1 MEQTAWRFSDDR
13 GQMSGG
19 GGRGRGGAAAA
30 PPSRVVAYIQA
41 GATLEDLGIRPL
53 AVFGSFHDGPEPDPA
68 KSGALPLDEVG
79 YLGAGADLDV
89 EALLA
94 PGPDLVVAVSYGGGQ
109 VYGLDP
115 ETAKHLEERVPVVVL
130 DVGQAHTP
138 ARIRGR
144 FADLARSLGAPD
156 EDAAALLAAEER
168 LRATAARTPRPR
180 VLALSPASADEV
192 HLARPQAWPELRALA
207 AYGVD
212 LIEPGEGAGANW
224 FTTGWPAAAEL
235 RPDIA
240 LVDVRSNAAPLG
252 ELRSDAAW
260 RALEARARILAWNPE
275 SPCSARAH
283 AAWIGQVADAL
294 EESVEARGKSQ
305 GDLPT

>member
-13 GQMSGG
+13 GQMS
-19 GGRGRGGAAAA
+19 AAAA

-53 AVFGSFHDGPEPDPA
+53 AVFGSFHDGPEPDPG
-68 KSGALPLDEVG
+68 KSGALPLDAVG

-94 PGPDLVVAVSYGGGQ
+94 PEPDLVVAVSYGGGQ

-144 FADLARSLGAPD
+144 FADLARSLGAPQ
-156 EDAAALLAAEER
+156 EDAAALLAAESR
-168 LRATAARTPRPR
+168 LRTAAARTPRPR
-180 VLALSPASADEV
+180 VLALSPASPDEV

-207 AYGVD
+207 EYGVD

-224 FTTGWPAAAEL
+224 CTTGWPAAAEL

-252 ELRSDAAW
+252 ELRSGAAW
-260 RALEARARILAWNPE
+260 RALEAGARILAWNPE

-283 AAWIGQVADAL
+283 AAWFRQVADAL
-294 EESVEARGKSQ
+294 EESVKTRGKGQ
-305 GDLPT
+305 GDSPT